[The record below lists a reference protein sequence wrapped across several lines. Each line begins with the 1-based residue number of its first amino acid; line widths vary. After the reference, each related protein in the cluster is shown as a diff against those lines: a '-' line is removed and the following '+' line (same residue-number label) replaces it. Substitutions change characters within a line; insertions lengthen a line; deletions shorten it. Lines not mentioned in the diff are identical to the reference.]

1 MNQSSGS
8 ESSTDDVETEPA
20 TSSVATMDRSP
31 SLARFKALAQE
42 HELDLTGKYLEFAF
56 AVCDCSGNYCP
67 LKDII
72 DFLSLQKK
80 PTLEIT
86 VIVKQCGTETPY
98 KLMMKRDI
106 EDRNLLMPN
115 HEVILY
121 WEQIRT
127 MMQHH
132 GEFIAATH

>member
-1 MNQSSGS
+1 MNQSSGGD
-8 ESSTDDVETEPA
+8 SSTDDAETEPA
-20 TSSVATMDRSP
+20 TSVATMDHSP
-31 SLARFKALAQE
+31 SLARFEALAQE
-42 HELDLTGKYLEFAF
+42 HELDFTGKYLDFAF

-72 DFLSLQKK
+72 DFLSLQKT

-86 VIVKQCGTETPY
+86 VIVKQNGTETPY
-98 KLMMKRDI
+98 KLTINRDI
-106 EDRNLLMPN
+106 GDRNLLMPN

-132 GEFIAATH
+132 AEFIAATR